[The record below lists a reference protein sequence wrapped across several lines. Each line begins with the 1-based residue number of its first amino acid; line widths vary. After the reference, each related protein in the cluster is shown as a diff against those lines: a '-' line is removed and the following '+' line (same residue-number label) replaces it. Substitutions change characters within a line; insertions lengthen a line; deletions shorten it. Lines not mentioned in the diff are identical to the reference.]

1 MVKVQLAEGLKL
13 EGTVEE
19 VLALIKGLQ
28 GIMEPQQPLEVK
40 AGVKAILTNE
50 TICTAGF
57 KKGDII
63 TVIKLVDDGKL
74 GVQIGK
80 KPDANTT
87 RGYANVGYC
96 GVNDL
101 QVIEEGKCC

>member
-1 MVKVQLAEGLKL
+1 MIKVQLAEGLKV

-28 GIMEPQQPLEVK
+28 QIMEPAKIEAGAK
-40 AGVKAILTNE
+40 AMLTNE

-63 TVIKLVDDGKL
+63 TVIKIVDEGNL

-80 KPDANTT
+80 NKTD
-87 RGYANVGYC
+87 RGYSNVGYC
-96 GVNDL
+96 GKKDL
-101 QVIEEGKCC
+101 QLIEGKCC